1 MRCSPL
7 PIEVL
12 SLAGGELERGQASVF
27 VLLKLQE
34 SHLAKE
40 LDKVKKQVQDIL
52 RKTHDGVRH
61 AKQELIEEARTKLH
75 RQRKKCEQAFA
86 RQKKSA
92 EPLTQVMSEV
102 LLQKIGETYTE
113 MPEA

>member
-34 SHLAKE
+34 SNGAMVVVTDRRKQLVPIMR
-40 LDKVKKQVQDIL
+40 DK
-52 RKTHDGVRH
+52 
-61 AKQELIEEARTKLH
+61 
-75 RQRKKCEQAFA
+75 
-86 RQKKSA
+86 
-92 EPLTQVMSEV
+92 
-102 LLQKIGETYTE
+102 
-113 MPEA
+113 